1 MSTKMTRTNAAK
13 IINEEAIGELLC
25 GTTTAPETSLVLDVL
40 AKAKELKGLD
50 ARDVTVLATLQDP
63 ELLAELF
70 RTAKEIKENIYGQ
83 RMVIFSP
90 LYISN
95 LCKNECLYCAFRA
108 KNKALKRRTLSQ
120 NEIRNE
126 TEISICL
133 RFHCNPL

>member
-1 MSTKMTRTNAAK
+1 MTRTNAAK

-70 RTAKEIKENIYGQ
+70 R
-83 RMVIFSP
+83 M
-90 LYISN
+90 
-95 LCKNECLYCAFRA
+95 
-108 KNKALKRRTLSQ
+108 
-120 NEIRNE
+120 
-126 TEISICL
+126 
-133 RFHCNPL
+133 